1 MLTQQFGHA
10 TRDPSLNAVAVL
22 LAPASAFDK
31 EDKPKKCS
39 NDSANVVAGAS
50 LCHTKGRTSGAED
63 ISDNNDSYIEAVVS
77 QPFNR
82 PLNRS
87 DQTSD
92 MSTMQIE
99 PVPRGFHGDVDGD
112 VVIVGEGE
120 GDVTMVG
127 VNNEDFLQQ
136 TPVWAPIS
144 SMTQDPAGMRASKV
158 ARLSL
163 KKPSKKEKV
172 E

>member
-1 MLTQQFGHA
+1 M
-10 TRDPSLNAVAVL
+10 
-22 LAPASAFDK
+22 
-31 EDKPKKCS
+31 
-39 NDSANVVAGAS
+39 VAGAS
-50 LCHTKGRTSGAED
+50 LCCTKGHTSDAED
-63 ISDNNDSYIEAVVS
+63 IPDNNDSYIEAVVS